1 MNWDESF
8 NYCVS
13 RRVDIC
19 FRYRIGKA
27 LGRRSLQKM
36 NVQAP
41 ALDLLGQ
48 ALEIII

>member
-19 FRYRIGKA
+19 FRIGKA